1 MSKHRLGYR
10 VPDAKCPEHD
20 TWYVVVESESGYHQ
34 CPVCMHQMIMLNN
47 KILNSK
53 QIQIE
58 KLRKE
63 LDEQRA
69 AGRQGRENSE
79 EGGR

>member
-1 MSKHRLGYR
+1 MSHRLGYR

-20 TWYVVVESESGYHQ
+20 TWYVVVDSDTGHHE
-34 CPVCMHQMIMLNN
+34 CPVCLYHKVMLNN

-53 QIQIE
+53 EIQME
-58 KLRKE
+58 ELRKE

-69 AGRQGRENSE
+69 TGRQG
-79 EGGR
+79 